1 MVPSNRCSC
10 VDRQWAQLMRPIPI
24 MSTETLA
31 SCAETRHAGAAK
43 TSTAIKTRFIMR
55 QIRAVATNQ
64 AAAGRTVIR
73 AAINSASGGTSAH
86 TTAGRAAPTPPPKAP
101 GPVATPS
108 PGASD
113 HLHRADANP
122 RGSTEISR
130 PTRNFAGSTQSQ
142 SHARWCSVRSGRLQ
156 LPPPALVPLCTRPI
170 TFTLSSAPLCP
181 LPRPAESRNTL
192 TSRAIRRRRFS
203 AHVAAACAPMRRR
216 RSHRKRSCQR
226 LCRYRKR
233 LRQ

>member
-10 VDRQWAQLMRPIPI
+10 VDRQWAQLIRPIPI

-31 SCAETRHAGAAK
+31 SCAETRQAGAAK
-43 TSTAIKTRFIMR
+43 TSTAIKTRCIMR

-64 AAAGRTVIR
+64 AAARRTVIC
-73 AAINSASGGTSAH
+73 AAINSANGRTSAH

-101 GPVATPS
+101 GPVAALS

-122 RGSTEISR
+122 RGSTEISNANAKFR
-130 PTRNFAGSTQSQ
+130 GIHTTTIPCAMVFSQ
-142 SHARWCSVRSGRLQ
+142 VCRLQ

-181 LPRPAESRNTL
+181 LPRPADSRNTL
-192 TSRAIRRRRFS
+192 TSRPLDGA
-203 AHVAAACAPMRRR
+203 AHVAPACAPMRRR
-216 RSHRKRSCQR
+216 RPHRKRSCQR
-226 LCRYRKR
+226 LCRCRKR